1 MSIKYNT
8 VMRDE
13 RIKTISNNLR
23 AERNRKNYS
32 QEVLAEKTNLSPQ
45 TVSLIERGVQV
56 PSLLTAFDIARALEI
71 DINEL
76 LKGL

>member
-1 MSIKYNT
+1 
-8 VMRDE
+8 MRDE

>member
-1 MSIKYNT
+1 MK
-8 VMRDE
+8 DE
-13 RIKTISNNLR
+13 RIKTIANNLR

-32 QEVLAEKTNLSPQ
+32 QEVLAEKTNLSAQ
-45 TVSLIERGVQV
+45 TISYIERGVQV
-56 PSLLTAFDIARALEI
+56 PSLLTALDIANALEI

>member
-1 MSIKYNT
+1 MK
-8 VMRDE
+8 DE
-13 RIKTISNNLR
+13 RIKTIANNLR

-32 QEVLAEKTNLSPQ
+32 QEVLAEKTNLSAQ
-45 TVSLIERGVQV
+45 TISYIERGVQV
-56 PSLLTAFDIARALEI
+56 PSLLTALDIANALKI

>member
-1 MSIKYNT
+1 
-8 VMRDE
+8 MRDE
-13 RIKTISNNLR
+13 RIKTIANNLR

-32 QEVLAEKTNLSPQ
+32 QEVLAEKTNLSSQ
-45 TVSLIERGVQV
+45 TISFIERGVQV
-56 PSLLTAFDIARALEI
+56 PSLLTAFDLSKALEI

>member
-1 MSIKYNT
+1 MK
-8 VMRDE
+8 DE
-13 RIKTISNNLR
+13 RIKIIANNIR

-32 QEVLAEKTNLSPQ
+32 QEILAEKANLSPQ
-45 TVSLIERGVQV
+45 SISQIERNVQV
-56 PSLLTAFDIARALEI
+56 PSILTVYDIAKALEI

>member
-1 MSIKYNT
+1 
-8 VMRDE
+8 MRDE
-13 RIKTISNNLR
+13 RIKIIANNLR

-32 QEVLAEKTNLSPQ
+32 QEVLAEKTNLSSQ
-45 TVSLIERGVQV
+45 TISFIERGVQV
-56 PSLLTAFDIARALEI
+56 PSLLTAFDLSKALEI